1 MKRRSELS
9 KRSLIMSSSVVATI
23 QKSRQFALGPM
34 SSTCQWQSVR
44 LLEKIN
50 NGTDVYSGNLG
61 NVRLDF
67 IITYITDVTRCAS
80 AATSDVIFI
89 LCFQFMFTD
98 VSVLQAM
105 YCDQAQ
111 MNAFQSPSAMLYRPG
126 SVNAWL
132 KKRNYH
138 VRSWQPDPLKD
149 YKESTYSNY
158 TTRHYMP
165 QRRMPSCFSIHTG
178 RENLQKVFQ
187 PAL

>member
-1 MKRRSELS
+1 MSAKSRPFVTHFSVKHGYRHASSTFQFSNGSKYVRLRCANGPMKRRSELS
-9 KRSLIMSSSVVATI
+9 KRSLIMSLSVVATI

-34 SSTCQWQSVR
+34 SSTCQSQSVR

-67 IITYITDVTRCAS
+67 IITNITDVTRCAS

-111 MNAFQSPSAMLYRPG
+111 MNAFPSPSAMLYRPG
-126 SVNAWL
+126 SVNA
-132 KKRNYH
+132 
-138 VRSWQPDPLKD
+138 
-149 YKESTYSNY
+149 
-158 TTRHYMP
+158 
-165 QRRMPSCFSIHTG
+165 
-178 RENLQKVFQ
+178 
-187 PAL
+187 